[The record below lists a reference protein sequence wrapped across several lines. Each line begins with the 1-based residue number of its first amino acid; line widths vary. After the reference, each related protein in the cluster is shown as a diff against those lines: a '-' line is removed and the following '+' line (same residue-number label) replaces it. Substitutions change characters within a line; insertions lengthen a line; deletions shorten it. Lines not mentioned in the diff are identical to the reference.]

1 MKTKLTILVEE
12 ENIKFAKKFAKDNH
26 TSVSKLMN
34 DFLMDIKTAKKE
46 RKITYDPYIQKYAGV
61 FNTGSKN
68 IMEEMFEKK
77 KGRRH

>member
-12 ENIKFAKKFAKDNH
+12 ENINFAKKFAKDNH
-26 TSVSKLMN
+26 TSVSKLRN
-34 DFLMDIKTAKKE
+34 DFLMDIKTAKNE
-46 RKITYDPYIQKYAGV
+46 RKITYDPYIKNMQEC
-61 FNTGSKN
+61 FDTGSKN